1 MKYGALLRRFD
12 RQNPWVL
19 VYRNIGDPRAW
30 LRGSLRR
37 WFYKKIVIPKVD
49 GIVAVSNV
57 TLNVLKSFYAG
68 PRRMIRIPRGV
79 DALTFVP
86 QRKRE
91 EVRRQI
97 GISLEAP
104 LLMFV
109 GSLTSEKRV
118 NMILSAAKTVRKEIP
133 DLHFLIVGDGPL
145 RSALQKQAIREG
157 LGSCAVFLGSQA
169 DVASLVNAGDILVL
183 ASETEGIPGVV
194 LEAAVLGIPSVAP
207 AVGGVPECIVD
218 NETGILLQTASVES
232 LARAIVELISNRE
245 RRIKMGNQARGWVMK
260 NFSMEHITQQ
270 YLHFY
275 NELIHENKNRILIQ

>member
-1 MKYGALLRRFD
+1 M
-12 RQNPWVL
+12 
-19 VYRNIGDPRAW
+19 
-30 LRGSLRR
+30 
-37 WFYKKIVIPKVD
+37 
-49 GIVAVSNV
+49 
-57 TLNVLKSFYAG
+57 
-68 PRRMIRIPRGV
+68 
-79 DALTFVP
+79 
-86 QRKRE
+86 
-91 EVRRQI
+91 
-97 GISLEAP
+97 
-104 LLMFV
+104 
-109 GSLTSEKRV
+109 
-118 NMILSAAKTVRKEIP
+118 
-133 DLHFLIVGDGPL
+133 
-145 RSALQKQAIREG
+145 
-157 LGSCAVFLGSQA
+157 
-169 DVASLVNAGDILVL
+169 ASLVNAGDILVL